1 MIRASIDHLVVTA
14 PSLASGI
21 EYVHDTLGATAQPGG
36 RHARMGT
43 HNALVKFDDSTYLE
57 ILAID
62 PAARPPAHPRWFG
75 LDDMDAHASPCL
87 VAWVARVEDIH
98 AALTAINVPGEVKT
112 MSRGEL
118 EWLIAI
124 PANGT
129 MSSAGVM
136 PALIQWMNGP
146 HPAQDLADS
155 GLALEALH
163 GIRPDGSMVTRAL
176 AKLNI
181 DPRWSLACVTPEE
194 KPGLLA
200 TIRTPRG
207 TQTLATTAHA

>member
-1 MIRASIDHLVVTA
+1 MIRAAIDHLVITA

-21 EYVHDTLGATAQPGG
+21 EYVQDELGATAQPGG

-43 HNALVKFDDSTYLE
+43 HNALLKLDDATYLE
-57 ILAID
+57 ILAVD
-62 PAARPPAHPRWFG
+62 PAARPPSDPRWFG
-75 LDDMDAHASPCL
+75 LDELDAHASPCL
-87 VAWVARVEDIH
+87 AAWVARVEDIH
-98 AALTAINVPGEVKT
+98 AALAAIKMPGDVKT

-136 PALIQWMNGP
+136 PAFIQWMNGP
-146 HPAQDLADS
+146 HPAQGLADS

-163 GIRPDGSMVTRAL
+163 GVRPDGSMISPAL
-176 AKLNI
+176 AKLTI
-181 DPRWSLACVTPEE
+181 EPRWSLAAANPET
-194 KPGLLA
+194 KPGLRA

-207 TQTLATTAHA
+207 IQTLATSAHA